1 LNDVYFDIGKHT
13 FEQVHNR
20 KKLKF
25 YGGGTGLC
33 DIGLDIEMLEKSE
46 YIEDIE
52 HKYQKT
58 FNELIEN
65 TIQSD
70 ILEKEELEAFIP
82 I

>member
-1 LNDVYFDIGKHT
+1 
-13 FEQVHNR
+13 
-20 KKLKF
+20 
-25 YGGGTGLC
+25 
-33 DIGLDIEMLEKSE
+33 MLEKSE